1 MIRAFVKGAP
11 DMVMSKCDKI
21 ILDDGEVHELTDDKK
36 DAILNRDVIKVFADN
51 CRRTILVAYRDFTEA
66 EWEQFK
72 EQHDGLQTLDQQEN
86 IETELTMVAIFAL
99 MDPLRDGI
107 AKTVDT
113 MHKAGINVRMVT
125 GDFIDTAIAISKD
138 AHIILPEDA

>member
-72 EQHDGLQTLDQQEN
+72 EQHDGL
-86 IETELTMVAIFAL
+86 
-99 MDPLRDGI
+99 
-107 AKTVDT
+107 
-113 MHKAGINVRMVT
+113 
-125 GDFIDTAIAISKD
+125 
-138 AHIILPEDA
+138 